1 MARACLEDLAL
12 SNAEPARSHER
23 NRRSMAASRTPIA
36 VANGQ
41 RRIGEEL
48 ATWRRLRR
56 LTAAQ
61 VADRAGVS
69 RHTVMRLENGQGA
82 SMESVLRVARALG
95 VLDSLVAA
103 LDPYATDEGRLR
115 SEEALPERVR
125 PPRPGQRP

>member
-1 MARACLEDLAL
+1 MAT
-12 SNAEPARSHER
+12 ST
-23 NRRSMAASRTPIA
+23 TPVA
-36 VANGQ
+36 VASGL

-69 RHTVMRLENGQGA
+69 RHTVMRLEGGQGA
-82 SMESVLRVARALG
+82 SLESVLRGARPLG
-95 VLDSLVAA
+95 VLDSPVAA
-103 LDPYATDEGRLR
+103 LDPYAPDVGRLR

-125 PPRPGQRP
+125 PPKAGRRP

>member
-1 MARACLEDLAL
+1 
-12 SNAEPARSHER
+12 
-23 NRRSMAASRTPIA
+23 MAASRTPIA

-41 RRIGEEL
+41 RRIGDEL

-61 VADRAGVS
+61 VADRAGIS
-69 RHTVMRLENGQGA
+69 RHTVMRIENGEGA
-82 SMESVLRVARALG
+82 SMENVLRVARALG

-103 LDPYATDEGRLR
+103 LDPYATDVGRLR

-125 PPRPGQRP
+125 LPGRRS

>member
-1 MARACLEDLAL
+1 MAV
-12 SNAEPARSHER
+12 
-23 NRRSMAASRTPIA
+23 SRTPVA

-41 RRIGEEL
+41 RRIGEQL

-61 VADRAGVS
+61 VADRAGLS
-69 RHTVMRLENGQGA
+69 RQTVMRLENGDGA

-103 LDPYATDEGRLR
+103 LDPYATDAGRLR

-125 PPRPGQRP
+125 PPKPERAP

>member
-1 MARACLEDLAL
+1 MAV
-12 SNAEPARSHER
+12 
-23 NRRSMAASRTPIA
+23 SRTPVA

-41 RRIGEEL
+41 RRIGEDL
-48 ATWRRLRR
+48 AIWRRLRR

-61 VADRAGVS
+61 VADRAGIS
-69 RHTVMRLENGQGA
+69 RHTVMRLENGEGA
-82 SMESVLRVARALG
+82 SMETVLRVARALG

-125 PPRPGQRP
+125 PPRPGRRP

>member
-1 MARACLEDLAL
+1 
-12 SNAEPARSHER
+12 
-23 NRRSMAASRTPIA
+23 MAATRTPVA
-36 VANGQ
+36 VASGL

-69 RHTVMRLENGQGA
+69 RHTVMRLEGGQGA
-82 SMESVLRVARALG
+82 SLESVLRVARALG
-95 VLDSLVAA
+95 VLDSVVAA
-103 LDPYATDEGRLR
+103 LDPYATDVGRLR

-125 PPRPGQRP
+125 PPKAGRRP

>member
-1 MARACLEDLAL
+1 MTNAL
-12 SNAEPARSHER
+12 
-23 NRRSMAASRTPIA
+23 
-36 VANGQ
+36 

-82 SMESVLRVARALG
+82 SLENLLRVARALG
-95 VLDSLVAA
+95 VLDSLVTA
-103 LDPYATDEGRLR
+103 LDPYTTDVGRLR
-115 SEEALPERVR
+115 SEEILPKRVR
-125 PPRPGQRP
+125 PPRSGQRP

>member
-1 MARACLEDLAL
+1 
-12 SNAEPARSHER
+12 
-23 NRRSMAASRTPIA
+23 MAASRMPIA
-36 VANGQ
+36 VANGL

-56 LTAAQ
+56 LTASQ

-69 RHTVMRLENGQGA
+69 RHTVMRLEKGDGA
-82 SMESVLRVARALG
+82 SMESALRVARALG

-125 PPRPGQRP
+125 QPRPGRRP